1 MKKRLISLTAA
12 LALALSLAVPGALA
26 ADGDTMLETVRV
38 LGILSGDENGDLAL
52 SSPVTRA
59 EFVKMMTAASTYKDA
74 VGTGSG
80 ASLFTDVKSGYWAN
94 GYIQLAV
101 EQGWVT
107 GYVDGSFRP
116 EATITLE
123 EACTALLRLLG
134 FDSSSLSGSFPDA
147 QLSKAR
153 SVGLLDD
160 MDVSQGQTLT
170 RQDCVTLFYNLL
182 IAENSAGTV
191 YGTTLGYT
199 VTNGEVDYSTL
210 VTADTKGPYVASAD
224 KSLSLPFST
233 SGATIYRNGALSSL
247 SAVQE
252 HDVYYYNENLRTV
265 WVYSDKVSGTLTAL
279 SPSSAAPTSITV
291 AGTEYELGTST
302 AIYKCSS
309 QGEFSTGDV
318 VTLLLGMNG
327 EVVDVVSIE
336 SAQSIYYGVVLSSK
350 KGSSSSSTS
359 SSDTSSIQT
368 TTQVVCSDGTVRTFY
383 TSGGPY
389 SVGRLVSV
397 TLDSSGTTIK
407 SMQSKSLSGKVSS
420 DGTSFAYYDFASD
433 VEILDTDGE
442 GSYARIYPS
451 RLAGYTLKS
460 SDVVYYTLNSQGEI
474 DCLILSNVTGDTAEY
489 VYLSGV
495 EDNSTSGSG
504 SIQNISV
511 TYTYIQDGETQTLNS
526 DRKYSIKTGGAA
538 LGYDEDG
545 QVDSMKQLDSV
556 TLDSLSGLTAV
567 GDGRKYTISEQ
578 VQVLLRDDDSR
589 RSYYLTDLSEINAQD
604 YDLTGW
610 YDDLDHSAGGHIRI
624 IVATPKE

>member
-1 MKKRLISLTAA
+1 M
-12 LALALSLAVPGALA
+12 
-26 ADGDTMLETVRV
+26 
-38 LGILSGDENGDLAL
+38 
-52 SSPVTRA
+52 
-59 EFVKMMTAASTYKDA
+59 
-74 VGTGSG
+74 
-80 ASLFTDVKSGYWAN
+80 
-94 GYIQLAV
+94 
-101 EQGWVT
+101 
-107 GYVDGSFRP
+107 
-116 EATITLE
+116 
-123 EACTALLRLLG
+123 
-134 FDSSSLSGSFPDA
+134 
-147 QLSKAR
+147 
-153 SVGLLDD
+153 
-160 MDVSQGQTLT
+160 
-170 RQDCVTLFYNLL
+170 
-182 IAENSAGTV
+182 
-191 YGTTLGYT
+191 
-199 VTNGEVDYSTL
+199 
-210 VTADTKGPYVASAD
+210 
-224 KSLSLPFST
+224 
-233 SGATIYRNGALSSL
+233 
-247 SAVQE
+247 
-252 HDVYYYNENLRTV
+252 YYYNENLQTV

-291 AGTEYELGTST
+291 TGTEYELGTST

-327 EVVDVVSIE
+327 EVVDLL
-336 SAQSIYYGVVLSSK
+336 SAGSVGSSTSSTVYYGTVLSSQ
-350 KGSSSSSTS
+350 KGASSSSTS
-359 SSDTSSIQT
+359 SSSSSSVQT
-368 TTQVVCSDGTVRTFY
+368 ETQVVCSDGTVRTFY

-420 DGTSFAYYDFASD
+420 DGTSFADYDFASD

-495 EDNSTSGSG
+495 EDNSTSGSD

>member
-170 RQDCVTLFYNLL
+170 RQDCVTLFYDLL

-210 VTADTKGPYVASAD
+210 VSNDTKGPYVSTDGTA
-224 KSLSLPFST
+224 SLPFST
-233 SGATIYRNGALSSL
+233 EDATVYRNGTLSDL
-247 SAVQE
+247 SVLKQY
-252 HDVYYYNENLRTV
+252 DVYYYNESLRTV
-265 WVYSDKVSGTLTAL
+265 WIYTSRVTGTLTAV
-279 SPSSAAPTSITV
+279 SPNRAAPTSVTV
-291 AGTEYELGTST
+291 AGTEYSIGTST
-302 AIYKCSS
+302 ATYKLSS
-309 QGEFSTGDV
+309 QGSFADGDT

-327 EVVDVVSIE
+327 DVVDVI
-336 SAQSIYYGVVLSSK
+336 SAGQSSGTYYGVVLSSERAA
-350 KGSSSSSTS
+350 SSSSTTTS
-359 SSDTSSIQT
+359 DTTSVQVVTQVACTDGTERTFYHEGSTLRTGRVVQVAVDQSGTTVRSLSDTS
-368 TTQVVCSDGTVRTFY
+368 
-383 TSGGPY
+383 
-389 SVGRLVSV
+389 
-397 TLDSSGTTIK
+397 
-407 SMQSKSLSGKVSS
+407 LSGRVSS
-420 DGTSFAYYDFASD
+420 DGTTFAGYELAAD

-442 GSYARIYPS
+442 GGYVSVYPS
-451 RLAGYTLKS
+451 RIAGARLEEG
-460 SDVVYYTLNSQGEI
+460 DVRYYRLDANGDI
-474 DCLILSNVTGDTAEY
+474 DRLILEDVTGDTLDY
-489 VYLSGV
+489 VYVISASTSSG
-495 EDNSTSGSG
+495 DMSTSGTYRYLLDGESLTLSG
-504 SIQNISV
+504 SVIYDIS
-511 TYTYIQDGETQTLNS
+511 
-526 DRKYSIKTGGAA
+526 RGGAA
-538 LGYDEDG
+538 LLTDSSGSVELFQQLED
-545 QVDSMKQLDSV
+545 VDLTSV
-556 TLDSLSGLTAV
+556 DDLTATANNRAYSLAE
-567 GDGRKYTISEQ
+567 D
-578 VQVLLRDDDSR
+578 VQVLLRDEDGDL
-589 RSYYLTDLSEINAQD
+589 YPTTLSEIQGGD
-604 YDLTGW
+604 YSLTGW
-610 YDDLDHSAGGHIRI
+610 YDDFDYAAGGRIRI
-624 IVATPKE
+624 IVAE

>member
-1 MKKRLISLTAA
+1 MA
-12 LALALSLAVPGALA
+12 
-26 ADGDTMLETVRV
+26 
-38 LGILSGDENGDLAL
+38 
-52 SSPVTRA
+52 
-59 EFVKMMTAASTYKDA
+59 
-74 VGTGSG
+74 
-80 ASLFTDVKSGYWAN
+80 
-94 GYIQLAV
+94 
-101 EQGWVT
+101 
-107 GYVDGSFRP
+107 
-116 EATITLE
+116 
-123 EACTALLRLLG
+123 
-134 FDSSSLSGSFPDA
+134 
-147 QLSKAR
+147 
-153 SVGLLDD
+153 
-160 MDVSQGQTLT
+160 
-170 RQDCVTLFYNLL
+170 
-182 IAENSAGTV
+182 
-191 YGTTLGYT
+191 
-199 VTNGEVDYSTL
+199 
-210 VTADTKGPYVASAD
+210 
-224 KSLSLPFST
+224 
-233 SGATIYRNGALSSL
+233 
-247 SAVQE
+247 
-252 HDVYYYNENLRTV
+252 
-265 WVYSDKVSGTLTAL
+265 
-279 SPSSAAPTSITV
+279 
-291 AGTEYELGTST
+291 
-302 AIYKCSS
+302 
-309 QGEFSTGDV
+309 
-318 VTLLLGMNG
+318 
-327 EVVDVVSIE
+327 
-336 SAQSIYYGVVLSSK
+336 
-350 KGSSSSSTS
+350 
-359 SSDTSSIQT
+359 
-368 TTQVVCSDGTVRTFY
+368 CSDGTVRTFY

-420 DGTSFAYYDFASD
+420 DGTSFADYDFASD

>member
-1 MKKRLISLTAA
+1 MS
-12 LALALSLAVPGALA
+12 
-26 ADGDTMLETVRV
+26 
-38 LGILSGDENGDLAL
+38 
-52 SSPVTRA
+52 
-59 EFVKMMTAASTYKDA
+59 
-74 VGTGSG
+74 
-80 ASLFTDVKSGYWAN
+80 
-94 GYIQLAV
+94 
-101 EQGWVT
+101 
-107 GYVDGSFRP
+107 GYVDGTFRP
-116 EATITLE
+116 DDQITLE
-123 EACTALLRLLG
+123 EACTALLKMLG
-134 FDSSSLSGSFPDA
+134 YDSSTLAGSYPSA
-147 QLSKAR
+147 QLSKAS
-153 SVGLLDD
+153 SVGLRDD
-160 MDVSQGQTLT
+160 VDAVQGEALT
-170 RQDCVTLFYNLL
+170 RQDCVMLFYNLL
-182 IAENSAGTV
+182 VSDDSSGTV

-210 VTADTKGPYVASAD
+210 VTDDTKGPYVASAN

-252 HDVYYYNENLRTV
+252 YDVYYYNENLRTV

-279 SPSSAAPTSITV
+279 SPISAAPTSITV

-309 QGEFSTGDV
+309 QGEFSAGDV

-420 DGTSFAYYDFASD
+420 DGSSFAGYDFADD

-442 GSYARIYPS
+442 GGYARIYPS
-451 RLAGYTLKS
+451 RLAGETLQ
-460 SDVVYYTLNSQGEI
+460 SDDVIYYTLNSSDEI
-474 DCLILSNVTGDTAEY
+474 DCLILSEATGDTYTY
-489 VYLSGV
+489 VYVTSAETSSSGTSV
-495 EDNSTSGSG
+495 SGSYEYYQNGEQYTVNG
-504 SIQNISV
+504 SVI
-511 TYTYIQDGETQTLNS
+511 YTA
-526 DRKYSIKTGGAA
+526 KTGGAA
-538 LGYDEDG
+538 LIYEDEEL
-545 QVDSMKQLDSV
+545 KNIRQLEDI
-556 TLDSLSGLTAV
+556 TITDLDALSLTATS
-567 GDGRKYTISEQ
+567 GNRSYDIAED
-578 VQVLLRDDDSR
+578 VQVLLRDTNGSR
-589 RSYYLTDLSEINAQD
+589 GYYLTTLSEIDSSN
-604 YDLTGW
+604 YTLKGW
-610 YDDLDHSAGGHIRI
+610 YDDLGCSAGGRIRI
-624 IVATPKE
+624 IVATPEE

>member
-210 VTADTKGPYVASAD
+210 VSNDTKGPYVSTDGTA
-224 KSLSLPFST
+224 SLPFSAE
-233 SGATIYRNGALSSL
+233 GATVYRNGTLSDL
-247 SAVQE
+247 SVLKQY
-252 HDVYYYNENLRTV
+252 DVYYYNESLRTV
-265 WVYSDKVSGTLTAL
+265 WIYTSRVTGTLTAV
-279 SPSSAAPTSITV
+279 SPNRAAPTSVTV
-291 AGTEYELGTST
+291 AGTAYTIGTST
-302 AIYKCSS
+302 ATYKLSS
-309 QGEFSTGDV
+309 QGSFADGDT

-327 EVVDVVSIE
+327 DVVDVI
-336 SAQSIYYGVVLSSK
+336 SAGQSSGTYYGVVLSSERAA
-350 KGSSSSSTS
+350 SSSSTTTS
-359 SSDTSSIQT
+359 DTTSVQVVTQVACTDGTERTFYHEGSTLRTGRVVQVAVDQSGTTVRSLSDTS
-368 TTQVVCSDGTVRTFY
+368 
-383 TSGGPY
+383 
-389 SVGRLVSV
+389 
-397 TLDSSGTTIK
+397 
-407 SMQSKSLSGKVSS
+407 LSGRVSS
-420 DGTSFAYYDFASD
+420 DGTTFAGYELAAD

-442 GSYARIYPS
+442 GGYVSVYPS
-451 RLAGYTLKS
+451 RIAGARLEEG
-460 SDVVYYTLNSQGEI
+460 DVRYYRLDANGDI
-474 DCLILSNVTGDTAEY
+474 DRLILEDVTGDTLDY
-489 VYLSGV
+489 VYVISASTSSG
-495 EDNSTSGSG
+495 DMSTSGTYRYLLDGESLTLSG
-504 SIQNISV
+504 SVIYDIS
-511 TYTYIQDGETQTLNS
+511 
-526 DRKYSIKTGGAA
+526 RGGAA
-538 LGYDEDG
+538 LLTDSSGSVELFQQLED
-545 QVDSMKQLDSV
+545 VDLTSV
-556 TLDSLSGLTAV
+556 DDLTATANNRAYSLAE
-567 GDGRKYTISEQ
+567 D
-578 VQVLLRDDDSR
+578 VQVLLRDEDGDL
-589 RSYYLTDLSEINAQD
+589 YPTTLSEIQGGD
-604 YDLTGW
+604 YSLTGW
-610 YDDLDHSAGGHIRI
+610 YDDFDYAAGGRIRI
-624 IVATPKE
+624 IVAE